1 MLLTLMKAPEADK
14 GINIVIK
21 KIRTVHKR
29 GWGAPLDA
37 LRPPGRILESAYA
50 ISLGRR

>member
-1 MLLTLMKAPEADK
+1 MKAPEADR
-14 GINIVIK
+14 GIDINLK
-21 KIRTVHKR
+21 KLRTVHKR
-29 GWGAPLDA
+29 GWGATLLA